1 MEKTL
6 AELWQEASIS
16 NARAEIADLLEQDGI
31 SATDEQL
38 DAMAKQAVD
47 NYDND
52 NIRAECWNHAIGEAI
67 DDSPISMRA

>member
-6 AELWQEASIS
+6 AELWQEASIG
-16 NARAEIADLLEQDGI
+16 NARAEIADLLEQDSI
-31 SATDEQL
+31 SATDGQL

-67 DDSPISMRA
+67 DASVRA

>member
-16 NARAEIADLLEQDGI
+16 NARAEIAELLEEDEI
-31 SATDEQL
+31 TVTAEQL

-47 NYDND
+47 NYDTD
-52 NIRAECWNHAIGEAI
+52 NIRAECWNYAIDEAI
-67 DDSPISMRA
+67 DASRI